1 LEPAPVA
8 ADKEHRR
15 FSIGQERAIG
25 GTLAFLLP
33 NQFSLTY
40 LMESDVTTHSKWID
54 IAADDGAFQSYLALP
69 HTGNG
74 PGIVLIQEIFGV
86 NQHIREVA
94 DQYAADGYVVLAPDI
109 FWRSEPRVELGYEG
123 ADREKGIA
131 IMQHTDFTKTLKDL
145 GATAQA
151 LRGLPQVDGKIAAI
165 GYCLGGR
172 LAYNS
177 AASGFVDAAVAYYGG
192 GIQNQLERAAEIKT
206 PILFHHAEEDSSIPL
221 SAVAEIK
228 KRFAGRD
235 DAEFHLYMG
244 AHHGFN
250 CPYRAAYQ
258 QHASAL
264 AHGRTLVFLADHL

>member
-1 LEPAPVA
+1 
-8 ADKEHRR
+8 
-15 FSIGQERAIG
+15 
-25 GTLAFLLP
+25 
-33 NQFSLTY
+33 
-40 LMESDVTTHSKWID
+40 MEIDMATHSNWID
-54 IAADDGAFQSYLALP
+54 IAAEDGAFQAYLALP
-69 HTGNG
+69 HTRKG

-109 FWRSEPRVELGYEG
+109 FWRTEPRIDLGYEG

-131 IMQHTDFTKTLKDL
+131 IMKQTDFSKTVKDL

-151 LRGLPQVDGKIAAI
+151 LRRLPEVDRKIAAI

-172 LAYNS
+172 LAYNA
-177 AASGFVDAAVAYYGG
+177 AASGFVDAAVSYYGG
-192 GIQNQLERAAEIKT
+192 GIQNQLERAADIKI
-206 PILFHHAEEDSSIPL
+206 PILFHYAEEDASIPL
-221 SAVAEIK
+221 SAVEEVK

-250 CPYRAAYQ
+250 CPYRATFE

-264 AHGRTLVFLADHL
+264 AHGRTLVFLANRL